1 MKILITMIRRD
12 KFQSLLPELLR
23 RFKNKNIKI
32 GCFSM
37 EVVVDSLRN
46 NLLNDENSL
55 RSFFKGVQD
64 LVGHNNK
71 ELKDVAI
78 EILIEIYKLCN
89 DDPSAFIRNLKSLRP
104 IQLKEVKDL
113 LQEIEKNKVPNLV
126 NLFAK
131 E

>member
-1 MKILITMIRRD
+1 
-12 KFQSLLPELLR
+12 
-23 RFKNKNIKI
+23 
-32 GCFSM
+32 M

-55 RSFFKGVQD
+55 RSIFKGVQD
-64 LVGHNNK
+64 LVGHTNK

-78 EILIEIYKLCN
+78 EILIEIYKLCQ
-89 DDPSAFIRNLKSLRP
+89 DDANAFIRNLKSLRP

-113 LQEIEKNKVPNLV
+113 LQEIEKSKVPNLV
-126 NLFAK
+126 NLFTK

>member
-1 MKILITMIRRD
+1 MKILITIIRRD

-55 RSFFKGVQD
+55 RSIFKGVQD
-64 LVGHNNK
+64 LVGHTNK

-78 EILIEIYKLCN
+78 EILIEIYKLCQ
-89 DDPSAFIRNLKSLRP
+89 DDSSAFIRNLKSLRP

-113 LQEIEKNKVPNLV
+113 LQEIEKNKAPNLV
-126 NLFAK
+126 NLFTK
-131 E
+131 D

>member
-1 MKILITMIRRD
+1 
-12 KFQSLLPELLR
+12 
-23 RFKNKNIKI
+23 
-32 GCFSM
+32 M

>member
-1 MKILITMIRRD
+1 
-12 KFQSLLPELLR
+12 
-23 RFKNKNIKI
+23 
-32 GCFSM
+32 M

-55 RSFFKGVQD
+55 RSIFKGVQD
-64 LVGHNNK
+64 LVGHTNK

-78 EILIEIYKLCN
+78 DILIEIYKLCQ
-89 DDPSAFIRNLKSLRP
+89 DDSSAFIRNLKSLRP

>member
-1 MKILITMIRRD
+1 
-12 KFQSLLPELLR
+12 
-23 RFKNKNIKI
+23 
-32 GCFSM
+32 M

-55 RSFFKGVQD
+55 RSIFKGVQD
-64 LVGHNNK
+64 LVGHTNK

-78 EILIEIYKLCN
+78 EILIEIYKLCQ
-89 DDPSAFIRNLKSLRP
+89 DDASAFIRNLKSLRP

-113 LQEIEKNKVPNLV
+113 LQEIEKSKVPNIV
-126 NLFAK
+126 NLFTK